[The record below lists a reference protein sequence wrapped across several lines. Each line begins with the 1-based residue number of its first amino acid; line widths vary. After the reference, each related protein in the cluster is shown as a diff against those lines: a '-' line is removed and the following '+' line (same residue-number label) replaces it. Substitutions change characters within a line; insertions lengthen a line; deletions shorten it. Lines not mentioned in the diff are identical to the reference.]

1 MSVLS
6 ELEAKQVELEAEKKV
21 ILVERDAEIA
31 AAKAKYA
38 QALKEITKKQG
49 AAKRMV
55 MSAGKL

>member
-55 MSAGKL
+55 QSAGKL

>member
-6 ELEAKQVELEAEKKV
+6 ELQAKQAELEEEKKA
-21 ILVERDAEIA
+21 ILAERDAEIA

-55 MSAGKL
+55 KSVGKL